1 MKRSLVPQDTGK
13 LEGQK
18 ELCYAIDD
26 DGHYTTVQSEG
37 WVAKNTTLDQAWSY
51 VNMEVEQAHQAVLSG
66 EKSMLAYWMA
76 LNMMDINLLSNYS
89 GFSRRKIKI
98 HLKPLKF
105 ENLEKTVLEKYAWVF
120 RISLEQLLL
129 GPEK

>member
-1 MKRSLVPQDTGK
+1 
-13 LEGQK
+13 
-18 ELCYAIDD
+18 
-26 DGHYTTVQSEG
+26 
-37 WVAKNTTLDQAWSY
+37 
-51 VNMEVEQAHQAVLSG
+51 MEVEQAHQAVLSG

-89 GFSRRKIKI
+89 GFSRRNVKI

-105 ENLEKTVLEKYAWVF
+105 ENLEKTILEKYAWVF
-120 RISLEQLLL
+120 RISLEQLLQ